1 MNSKGHH
8 YENNFLNMVVN
19 DVTRLGLIK
28 KAFLL
33 DPKEKNPDIIKNILQ
48 SNFYFLKTLVVKI
61 KQITRKE
68 NILLN

>member
-1 MNSKGHH
+1 MNSKGHQ

-19 DVTRLGLIK
+19 DVARLGLIK

-48 SNFYFLKTLVVKI
+48 SNFLKTLVFVKI